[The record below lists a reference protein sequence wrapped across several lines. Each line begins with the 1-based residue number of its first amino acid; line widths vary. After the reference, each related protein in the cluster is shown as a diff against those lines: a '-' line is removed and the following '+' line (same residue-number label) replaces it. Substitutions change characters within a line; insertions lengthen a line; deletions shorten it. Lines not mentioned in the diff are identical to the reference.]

1 MSYTFNIHELKELF
15 NELDTD
21 GDGIVDLKED
31 INKYKKFPLLFEIF
45 NTIGDRKLNFED
57 FKKEITDLL
66 NEKKNDSGLSYI
78 YDFLKNNNKDT
89 ISKNELYQKINELG
103 YDYTNDELDKIF
115 KFLSSS
121 KGQITF
127 DTFVEFMNNK

>member
-31 INKYKKFPLLFEIF
+31 INKYKKFPLISEIF

-66 NEKKNDSGLSYI
+66 NEKKDDSGLSYI
-78 YDFLKNNNKDT
+78 YDFFKNNNNKDT
-89 ISKNELYQKINELG
+89 ISKNEFYKITEELG
-103 YDYTNDELDKIF
+103 LDYNNDEIEQLF
-115 KFLSSS
+115 SLLSN

-127 DTFVEFMNNK
+127 DSFVNYMNK

>member
-66 NEKKNDSGLSYI
+66 NEKKDDSGLSYI
-78 YDFLKNNNKDT
+78 YDFLKNNNNKDT

-103 YDYTNDELDKIF
+103 YDYTKNIFNYKIY
-115 KFLSSS
+115 KLNKNIKLLFL
-121 KGQITF
+121 KI
-127 DTFVEFMNNK
+127 KY

>member
-31 INKYKKFPLLFEIF
+31 INKYKKFPLIGEIF

-78 YDFLKNNNKDT
+78 YDFFKNNNNKDT
-89 ISKNELYQKINELG
+89 ISKNEFYKITEELG
-103 YDYTNDELDKIF
+103 LDYNNDEIEQLF
-115 KFLSSS
+115 SLLSN

-127 DTFVEFMNNK
+127 DSFVNYMNK